1 MSEPISC
8 PDCKGEEWLELITKG
23 CRRIDYPNGFDY
35 EEEEFDLEEPYY
47 KCQCCKKEFDQ
58 DAVEEWEGLLE
69 MEKRE
74 DRIRAYEEKGC
85 TRSDAQAV
93 VDAEDADLSP
103 NGYSS
108 KTIEAEENEGRVV

>member
-1 MSEPISC
+1 MDKIRYFCDTCGDEIEDIGSA
-8 PDCKGEEWLELITKG
+8 ITVPCG
-23 CRRIDYPNGFDY
+23 CGCSDRFCNQECMERFEGH
-35 EEEEFDLEEPYY
+35 E
-47 KCQCCKKEFDQ
+47 Q
-58 DAVEEWEGLLE
+58 DVEEWEGVLE